1 MLTLV
6 RRYPW
11 TTVSVVLVVACVLC
25 VAYLIAFVY
34 PHLPLINP
42 DSAGYL
48 NFAWHRSIGYP
59 LFLAAIY
66 RATGNLF
73 VVVPIQAALVVSS
86 VVFFFYQVGRCFD
99 KLPLALITAAA
110 FILNAPVIKYAYSI
124 FTESVFMT
132 LVLFAGGALFWA
144 LRRAHRG
151 PILMCAVAAA
161 SAVAVKAVGIVLLV
175 FPLILLVQCHDRRRM
190 VVAYGL
196 LPWLAVFLA
205 FAAYNAV
212 TLGNPSPFLRGGMS
226 LFAGTAHLQER
237 GSTTADY
244 APIVDELATKTAGY
258 RHLQDTPPSHRER
271 RIIKKA
277 QHAEVAYSRG
287 EFKGLKRRL
296 DQLVAANPAAYC
308 SGTVRTSSSRYF
320 GRPHPKLCRD
330 RLQRDIAIHAIET
343 DPIGYA
349 AYVLDNAY
357 EYFRASFHQGKLNQE
372 SFDRRRDDALKI
384 ASDIYLNAP
393 PEHFAEGE
401 PADPVPMIAAIHVM
415 RMLPYEL
422 LGLSLGIITF
432 ATALLT
438 LLAVPAAIAKRRRL
452 SRLAAGAGALSLAL
466 AGAYT
471 MMSLTH
477 HVIARYVQPFQP
489 VLLVAGVLGCVL
501 VTRIAAHRLHRGSWS
516 WAPLFAVNPSD
527 SISAMSGEGL

>member
-1 MLTLV
+1 MLTFV
-6 RRYPW
+6 RQCPW
-11 TTVSVVLVVACVLC
+11 TTVSVVIVVACVLC

-42 DSAGYL
+42 DSASFL
-48 NFAWHRSIGYP
+48 NFDWYRGAGYP

-66 RATGNLF
+66 QATGNLF
-73 VVVPIQAALVVSS
+73 VVVPIQTALVVSS

-110 FILNAPVIKYAYSI
+110 FILNATVIYYAYAI
-124 FTESVFMT
+124 FSDSVFMA

-144 LRRAHRG
+144 LSRAHRG
-151 PILMCAVAAA
+151 AIMTCAVAAA
-161 SAVAVKAVGIVLLV
+161 FAVTVKPVGIVLFV
-175 FPLILLVQCHDRRRM
+175 FPLILLVQYHDRRRM

-205 FAAYNAV
+205 FAGYNAV
-212 TLGNPSPFLRGGMS
+212 TLGNPSPFLRGGLS

-237 GSTTADY
+237 GSTTGDY
-244 APIVDELATKTAGY
+244 APIVDELATKTTRY
-258 RHLQDTPPSHRER
+258 RHLQETASSYRER
-271 RIIKKA
+271 QNIKKA

-287 EFKGLKRRL
+287 EFKGLSRRL
-296 DQLVAANPAAYC
+296 NQLVAANPAAYC
-308 SGTVRTSSSRYF
+308 SGTVRASSSRYF

-330 RLQRDIAIHAIET
+330 QLQRDIAIHAIEN

-357 EYFRASFHQGKLNQE
+357 AYFRESFRQRKLNQE
-372 SFDRRRDDALKI
+372 SFDNRRDDALKI

-393 PEHFAEGE
+393 PEHFADDE
-401 PADPVPMIAAIHVM
+401 PADPVPTIAAIHVM
-415 RMLPYEL
+415 RQLPYKV

-477 HVIARYVQPFQP
+477 HVVLRYVQPFQP
-489 VLLVAGVLGCVL
+489 VLLVAGVLGCAL
-501 VTRIAAHRLHRGSWS
+501 VARIVAHGLRDSWS

-527 SISAMSGEGL
+527 SIRYP